1 MGRKMPRYPAA
12 YHRIFYI
19 QAPLPPPPPPP
30 QQQQQNQSNAKQ
42 NLESIVCFPSPIWAR
57 NITIASHTQSIELLG
72 VLQRPTMAIT

>member
-19 QAPLPPPPPPP
+19 QAPLPPPPP